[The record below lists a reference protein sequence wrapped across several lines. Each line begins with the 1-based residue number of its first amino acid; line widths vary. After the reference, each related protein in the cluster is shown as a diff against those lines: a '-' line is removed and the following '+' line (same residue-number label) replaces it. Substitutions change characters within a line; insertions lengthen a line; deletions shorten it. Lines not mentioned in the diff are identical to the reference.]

1 MNLSIRMVISVLKKM
16 DITDINTILGFDQK
30 TIIHALQTGEID
42 ILGQPLAGSN
52 STLFVACTL
61 KEILLNAIYKPERGE
76 MPLWDFPSHTLI
88 RREVAAYLISLLLGW
103 NFVPPTV
110 LRSQTSPYGIGSL
123 QLFIPHN
130 AAINYFNLPERNLD
144 TLQKIAL
151 FDLIINNADRKG
163 GHLLWDETGKIWL
176 IDHGVCFHS
185 EYKVRTVIWEFANQ
199 PIPENLLLDITGM
212 INKLTEE
219 RLSMVKKFN
228 KLLSSVEIQM
238 VILRAQLLCNT
249 KVFPNPDQ
257 DRRPY
262 PWPLI

>member
-1 MNLSIRMVISVLKKM
+1 MNQSIRMVISVQKKM
-16 DITDINTILGFDQK
+16 DITDINTILGLDQK
-30 TIIHALQTGEID
+30 TIIHALQKGEID

-52 STLFVACTL
+52 STLFVACKL
-61 KEILLNAIYKPERGE
+61 NEILLNAIYKPEQGE
-76 MPLWDFPSHTLI
+76 MPLWDFPLHTLT

-110 LRSQTSPYGIGSL
+110 LRSQNSPYGSGSL

-130 AAINYFNLPERNLD
+130 AAINYFNLPERNIG

-151 FDLIINNADRKG
+151 FDFIINNADRKG

-185 EYKVRTVIWEFANQ
+185 EYKLRTIIWEFANQ
-199 PIPENLLLDITGM
+199 PIPENLLQNLAEL

-219 RLSMVKKFN
+219 RLSVVKKFN
-228 KLLSSVEIQM
+228 KLLSSIEIQM
-238 VILRAQLLCNT
+238 VIRRAEILCNA
-249 KVFPNPDQ
+249 KVFPAPDQ